1 MSKVIEIALLVVCL
15 ALMVGSLLGCWWAA
29 RTDDWVSFATLSVC
43 AAVSGYMAGAA
54 LAWVRFG
61 R

>member
-1 MSKVIEIALLVVCL
+1 MSKVIEAAMLAVCL
-15 ALMVGSLLGCWWAA
+15 ILMGGSLLGCWWAA

-43 AAVSGYMAGAA
+43 AAVSGYMAGAVI
-54 LAWVRFG
+54 AWMRFG